1 MNIALIANDKRKE
14 LLVQFCTAYSGILR
28 VHSLCATNSTG
39 KLIAEATRLPITL
52 YPPGSQGGVQRIAAR
67 VAYNEIDML
76 LYFRDPQGQG
86 TSDDEDF
93 DSITRLCDSFN
104 IPFATNIA
112 TAEVLIQGLRRGDL
126 GWRDIVNPM
135 AGKATIG

>member
-39 KLIAEATRLPITL
+39 KLIAEAAKLPITL
-52 YPPGSQGGVQRIAAR
+52 YPSGNQGGVQRIAAR

-76 LYFRDPQGQG
+76 LYFRDPQGL
-86 TSDDEDF
+86 SDDDDF
-93 DSITRLCDSFN
+93 DSITRMCDSFN

-135 AGKATIG
+135 SAKPAIG